1 MRLFRKIRCQFLP
14 PGGGL
19 STGYVD
25 FYKIPSAKQL
35 IKSEVKANTDLDIIS
50 SKIERC
56 SCKAF

>member
-35 IKSEVKANTDLDIIS
+35 VKSEVKSNI
-50 SKIERC
+50 C
-56 SCKAF
+56 